1 MIGTVPKSFPGR
13 TLVGV
18 RFVLGLSSWL
28 TPKVFMRA
36 IGIDPKS
43 NPHAGYM
50 TRLFGIRDL
59 TLGVGL
65 LSTRGDSRRLWWRLG
80 MLCDVGDL
88 VSGVLSARHG
98 ELPAQPRVLAP
109 MLVVAG
115 AIGASLG
122 AAALLSD
129 DV

>member
-1 MIGTVPKSFPGR
+1 MPKSLPGR

-28 TPKVFMRA
+28 TPRFFMRA
-36 IGIDPKS
+36 LWMDPQA
-43 NPHAGYM
+43 NPQAGYM
-50 TRLFGIRDL
+50 ARLFGIRDI
-59 TLGVGL
+59 TLGLGL
-65 LSTRGDSRRLWWRLG
+65 VLTHGSSRRLWWGLG
-80 MLCDVGDL
+80 MLCDLGDL
-88 VSGVLSARHG
+88 LSGVLSARHG
-98 ELPAQPRVLAP
+98 ELPSQPRVLAP
-109 MLVVAG
+109 MLVAAG

>member
-1 MIGTVPKSFPGR
+1 MD
-13 TLVGV
+13 LE
-18 RFVLGLSSWL
+18 
-28 TPKVFMRA
+28 
-36 IGIDPKS
+36 S
-43 NPHAGYM
+43 NPQAGYM
-50 TRLFGIRDL
+50 ARLFGIRDL
-59 TLGVGL
+59 TLGLGL
-65 LSTRGDSRRLWWRLG
+65 VSTHGDARRLWWRLG
-80 MLCDVGDL
+80 MLCDLGDL

-98 ELPAQPRVLAP
+98 EVPSKPRFLRP